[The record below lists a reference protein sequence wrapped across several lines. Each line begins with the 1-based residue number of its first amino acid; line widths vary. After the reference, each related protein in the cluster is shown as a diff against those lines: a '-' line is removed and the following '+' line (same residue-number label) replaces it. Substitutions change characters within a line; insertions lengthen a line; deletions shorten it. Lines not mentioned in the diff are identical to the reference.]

1 MPPKKR
7 PAARSEDEFE
17 SSSPAKRNRSELA
30 RASSVKPVEQ
40 RGAAKKA
47 EAALKQTAL
56 DSEKIHT
63 EQGGMAKKSVVTK
76 KAQVALKQTA
86 LNSEV
91 TDTKQGGTAKKS
103 VVTKKAQA
111 TLKQTALDSEV
122 TDTKQGGA
130 AKRPEAATKQTAST
144 TKDVSGKKGAA
155 ANKAIQ
161 GKKANSKP
169 KTTVND
175 RTKAIIIEDEEVTQ
189 PRDMVVK
196 DQGSPARKKGPR
208 RAILK
213 HFPPANTMFP
223 EDQSGDIYVLLGP
236 PGSLYAVRLHSAVL
250 RANSDWFSRS
260 LSDSVAECNAKLASD
275 FTKQN
280 RIAHRYEIELRN
292 ADSEEWKFIKTS
304 ITMVEP
310 PSNPSVS
317 VKKENPEPDNQ
328 NIYLDHEVQFVASK
342 AQTSPKHGDETLAK
356 KPLNF
361 EMDGSMD
368 EPIEDPQDSK
378 NEPARTSD
386 YQAASNSQ
394 VMLPN
399 NSTPAQPAESV
410 SPSIESVTEVLKQG
424 SSNSRN
430 LLKEIEVDQHVPS
443 DETQEAPVGKHMP
456 VSADIPQTPAPKNLT
471 LPPNE
476 GASSDVFGPSFEILP
491 SVQDEAAGESSDSR
505 KTFGSSS
512 PSSGDLSNIE
522 VPVPSE
528 AVEADDNSSLS
539 SMDSDKVSALM
550 PEFAIRDE
558 DNKPSFVGTEMEG
571 VEPEATPRQVPKI
584 KQEEEE
590 DDANHV
596 IFKTPPS
603 PPSKVV
609 KLRAK
614 VSTSQEADDENGGP
628 KTMSADQTKE
638 EIPVPPKPDN
648 AKADQP
654 KDIVVEGFM
663 NLFKIFY
670 RLEPNISTNKFED
683 AITQTELLTYLTT
696 HYGLTSP
703 DKQISVNKLICKK
716 LLAFGDELWMAIKE
730 DPPRWLYHSLF
741 LQCGAIFKEAL
752 VHMIGMYPMFPWT
765 NIPENYL
772 TPYVQCL
779 IRGKAKDLRDTVA
792 SIERSLHGL
801 TAYIKG
807 VNVLERGAKGGVA
820 LEAVRMWHE
829 WHREQMLKECYAWS
843 IDNSTTALR
852 FRLMGEAGHAYLA
865 EDHEWNRYKETMEA
879 QEHRFND
886 IDEARF
892 KDTLKDLK
900 QKARDIVRPLL
911 NNSSKLKR
919 YNMEYLI
926 CVYIDDEELPWVWDP
941 TMTELGFVRPPPA

>member
-17 SSSPAKRNRSELA
+17 SSSPAKRNRSESA

-56 DSEKIHT
+56 
-63 EQGGMAKKSVVTK
+63 
-76 KAQVALKQTA
+76 
-86 LNSEV
+86 NSEV

-103 VVTKKAQA
+103 GVTKKAPAALKQTALNSTVTKQGGTAKKFEVTKKSQA
-111 TLKQTALDSEV
+111 TLKQTALDSEA
-122 TDTKQGGA
+122 TDTKQGGS
-130 AKRPEAATKQTAST
+130 AKRSEATTKQTAST
-144 TKDVSGKKGAA
+144 TKAVSGKNGAA
-155 ANKAIQ
+155 VKKANQ

-169 KTTVND
+169 KTAGND
-175 RTKAIIIEDEEVTQ
+175 QTKAIIIDDEEVTQ
-189 PRDMVVK
+189 PSDMAVK
-196 DQGSPARKKGPR
+196 DQGSSAPKKAPR
-208 RAILK
+208 RAISK
-213 HFPPANTMFP
+213 NFPTVNTMFP
-223 EDQSGDIYVLLGP
+223 EDQSGDIYVLLGR
-236 PGSLYAVRLHSAVL
+236 PGSSNAVRLHSAIL
-250 RANSDWFSRS
+250 CTNSDWFSRS
-260 LSDSVAECNAKLASD
+260 LSDSVVECSPKLASN
-275 FTKQN
+275 FTKKN
-280 RIAHRYEIELRN
+280 GIAHRYELELRD
-292 ADSEEWKFIKTS
+292 ADSEEWKFIKTT
-304 ITMVEP
+304 ITMVRP
-310 PSNPSVS
+310 LSNPSVS
-317 VKKENPEPDNQ
+317 IKKESPEPDNQ
-328 NIYLDHEVQFVASK
+328 NIHLVPEVQFVASK
-342 AQTSPKHGDETLAK
+342 NQTPIKNVDANARKS
-356 KPLNF
+356 LNF
-361 EMDGSMD
+361 GMDGSMD
-368 EPIEDPQDSK
+368 EPIEDPQDGK
-378 NEPARTSD
+378 NELARTLD
-386 YQAASNSQ
+386 CHAASSFQ
-394 VMLPN
+394 VMLPDN
-399 NSTPAQPAESV
+399 ATQAEQPPERV
-410 SPSIESVTEVLKQG
+410 SPSIESVTTVLKQD
-424 SSNSRN
+424 SSNSQN
-430 LLKEIEVDQHVPS
+430 MLKEIEVDQHMPS
-443 DETQEAPVGKHMP
+443 DETQEAPFGKHMP

-476 GASSDVFGPSFEILP
+476 GASPDDFGRSFETLP
-491 SVQDEAAGESSDSR
+491 SVQDEAAGKSSDNR

-512 PSSGDLSNIE
+512 PSSGDLPSIK
-522 VPVPSE
+522 VSVPSE
-528 AVEADDNSSLS
+528 AFEADDNSSLS
-539 SMDSDKVSALM
+539 SMDSDKVSALAL
-550 PEFAIRDE
+550 EFAIRDE
-558 DNKPSFVGTEMEG
+558 DNKPRFFGTEMEG
-571 VEPEATPRQVPKI
+571 VEPETTPRQVPKI

-603 PPSKVV
+603 PTSKVV
-609 KLRAK
+609 KLIVR
-614 VSTSQEADDENGGP
+614 VSTSQQADDANGGT
-628 KTMSADQTKE
+628 KTMSADKTKE

-683 AITQTELLTYLTT
+683 ATTQTELLTYLTT

-703 DKQISVNKLICKK
+703 DKQNSVNKFICKR

-779 IRGKAKDLRDTVA
+779 IRGKAKDLRNTVA
-792 SIERSLHGL
+792 NVERSLHGL
-801 TAYIKG
+801 TTYING

-820 LEAVRMWHE
+820 SEAVRMWHD
-829 WHREQMLKECYAWS
+829 WHREQMQKECYAWS
-843 IDNSTTALR
+843 IDNSATALR

-879 QEHRFND
+879 QEHRFD
-886 IDEARF
+886 DTDEARF

-900 QKARDIVRPLL
+900 QKVRDIVRPLL
-911 NNSSKLKR
+911 NNSSKLDR
-919 YNMEYLI
+919 RNMEYLT